1 MNDEEI
7 KEYQDA
13 YYLQKFLMFIMF
25 DNTKESY
32 KETEWIYDIDVLKSF
47 KEVIEV
53 LGSCGCIRTHIK
65 NNIYNIL
72 IDGRSII
79 DENYKQ
85 RIEIINEII
94 IMLNSLPEQ
103 DYIKFYCGQLC
114 FRVQDSKQLKKLTV
128 EEIENNIPLIED
140 SICTDFTV
148 LLSRSKDITD
158 EDFVNDYLP
167 EFINN
172 GFYYES
178 LNMILKEC
186 PYYFQDKLFMD
197 RMNSVIEM
205 NKNLYPYFNKKSKS
219 IVKRIRKY
227 N

>member
-25 DNTKESY
+25 DNTRESY
-32 KETEWIYDIDVLKSF
+32 KETDWIYDIDVLKNF
-47 KEVIEV
+47 KELIEV
-53 LGSCGCIRTHIK
+53 FGKQGCIRPQIK

-72 IDGRSII
+72 IDGRQIE

-85 RIEIINEII
+85 RIELINEII
-94 IMLNSLPEQ
+94 IILNTLPEQ
-103 DYIKFYCGQLC
+103 DYMKFYCGQLC
-114 FRVQDSKQLKKLTV
+114 YRLQDSKELKKLTV
-128 EEIENNIPLIED
+128 DQIIESVPETED

-148 LLSRSKDITD
+148 LLSHSKNTTD
-158 EDFVNDYLP
+158 EQFVSYYLP
-167 EFINN
+167 EFVNN

-186 PYYFQDKLFMD
+186 PSYFKDELFRD

-205 NKNLYPYFNKKSKS
+205 NKNLHPCFNKKSKS